1 MLSTVLKPIFAK
13 HLGEKLR
20 EVIRPLPAALFYV
33 TYMSGVVWFA
43 DWPALGVGTPA
54 KPLLNGAILR

>member
-1 MLSTVLKPIFAK
+1 MIPERA
-13 HLGEKLR
+13 
-20 EVIRPLPAALFYV
+20 V